1 MRIREIEINNIKFY
15 EFITDYKHKIKEIE
29 KIVPKSI
36 FLKIKK
42 IQISLFNEFEK
53 DYIVSI
59 IYDFI
64 KEIYN
69 ELKHLIWKIKNF
81 SLQKG
86 LKNLIIKEDIEEI
99 EDILF
104 LLEDILFLLSK
115 KYKEEDE
122 IYLIYLYYEE
132 LDKIK
137 IKIEALK
144 KFLDKILSEFSKLVY
159 KTDKQ
164 TILNQWLRES
174 EKIT

>member
-15 EFITDYKHKIKEIE
+15 EFMLDYKQKIKEIE
-29 KIVPKSI
+29 KILPLPKSA

-42 IQISLFNEFEK
+42 IEKLLPLNEYEK
-53 DYIVSI
+53 DTIITI
-59 IYDFI
+59 IYDDFI
-64 KEIYN
+64 KGID
-69 ELKHLIWKIKNF
+69 ELYKDLVFQIKNF
-81 SLQKG
+81 FLQKG

-99 EDILF
+99 ENILF
-104 LLEDILFLLSK
+104 LLAE
-115 KYKEEDE
+115 KYKEEDK
-122 IYLIYLYYEE
+122 IYIYYEE

-137 IKIEALK
+137 IRIQTLQ

-174 EKIT
+174 EK